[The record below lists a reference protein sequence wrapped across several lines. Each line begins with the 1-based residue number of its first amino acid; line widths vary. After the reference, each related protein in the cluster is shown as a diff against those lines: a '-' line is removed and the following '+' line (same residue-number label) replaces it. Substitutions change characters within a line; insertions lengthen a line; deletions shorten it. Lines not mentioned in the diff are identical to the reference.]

1 MNNPQ
6 PQPNPFPELE
16 AIRQKAERST
26 DKVEKLRL
34 MQEWVDKAGK
44 LAAQDEGRIKQ
55 IKEQR
60 VREYGCPTD
69 ELAAEM
75 VEELR
80 GDVAGLDQELE
91 TGVQTL
97 MEEMGWQS

>member
-1 MNNPQ
+1 MNNNQQQ
-6 PQPNPFPELE
+6 PYPFPELE
-16 AIRQKAERST
+16 AIRQKAKRST
-26 DKVEKLRL
+26 DKIERLRL

-55 IKEQR
+55 LEEQR
-60 VREYGCPTD
+60 TREYGCATD
-69 ELAAEM
+69 ELAMEM

-80 GDVAGLDQELE
+80 GDVAGLEAELE

-97 MEEMGWQS
+97 MEEMGWQG